1 MTKAGKI
8 TAAITGTFLLLIA
21 IVILLIATFD
31 WNRLKP
37 TINQK
42 VSTELNRP
50 FAIRGDLGVVWERQ
64 KQETGWRSWVPW
76 PHVHAEDVILGNPPD
91 IPEVTMV
98 HLPRVEATL
107 APLALL
113 TKTVWLP
120 WIKLVK
126 PDARLIRLSEK
137 TNNWTFN
144 LTQDKNTDPNA
155 KPSAWSFRLDN
166 ILFDQGR
173 IAIDDKVS
181 KADITI
187 LVDPLG
193 KPLPFS
199 EVTGTKG
206 KADKSTVGDYVFGLK
221 AQGRYNGEPLTGTGK
236 IGGMLALRSESTPFP
251 VQADFRSGNT
261 RVAFS
266 GVVNEPMKMGG
277 VDLRLK
283 FSGDSLGD
291 LYDLTGV
298 LLLDTPPFET
308 DGRLVAKIDA
318 EKSSVFDY
326 RGFNGRIG
334 DSDIHGSLTYTTGK
348 PRPKLEGDVES
359 RQLRLADLG
368 PLIGVDSGKD
378 AEQSKRSEQR
388 KGEKN
393 VQPADKVLPY
403 DRFETDKWDVMD
415 ADVRFKGRRIEHG
428 GSLPISDLSTHII
441 LKNADLRLQPLK
453 FGLAGGSIVSNI
465 HLEGDKKPMQGRA
478 DIQARRLKLKELM
491 PDVELMQKTLGELNG
506 DADIRGTGNSV
517 AALLGNSNGNLKL
530 LMNDGLISRNL
541 MEIVGLNVGNY
552 IVGQI
557 FGDDE
562 VRVNCAAANLN
573 IANGVARPQ
582 IFAFDTENALIN
594 VTGTASF
601 ASEQLDLTIDPE
613 SKGIRIIT
621 LRSPLY
627 VRVSLHETPVFA
639 KVAAAKKQVKIP
651 LGTLLTK
658 HVRVTIL
665 GTFIMLATYTLFY
678 IMTVYSMTYSTAAAP
693 VGLGLPRNE
702 ILWMLM
708 MAVIGFGVM
717 VPVAGLLADAFGR
730 RKSMVIITTLIILFA
745 LFAFTPL
752 LGSGNPALVFVFL
765 LLGLSLMGLTFGPM
779 GALLPEL
786 FPTEVRYTGASF
798 SYNVSSIL
806 GASVAPYI
814 AAWLQ
819 SHYGLAAV
827 GVYLA
832 SMAALTLIALLLTHE
847 TRHQAL

>member
-1 MTKAGKI
+1 MSKTGKI
-8 TAAITGTFLLLIA
+8 VTAITGTFLLLIVV
-21 IVILLIATFD
+21 VIILIATFD

-76 PHVHAEDVILGNPPD
+76 PHVHAEDILLGNPPD
-91 IPEVTMV
+91 IPEVTMI

-107 APLALL
+107 APLALF

-137 TNNWTFN
+137 NNNWTFDLAKEEN
-144 LTQDKNTDPNA
+144 NDPNA
-155 KPSAWSFRLDN
+155 QPSGWSFRLDN

-173 IAIDDKVS
+173 VTVDDKVS
-181 KADITI
+181 KADIEI

-199 EVTGTKG
+199 EVTGS
-206 KADKSTVGDYVFGLK
+206 KAKEEKEKVADYVFGLK
-221 AQGRYNGEPLTGTGK
+221 AKGRYNGEPLSGTGK
-236 IGGMLALRSESTPFP
+236 IGGMLALRSEGAPFP

-261 RVAFS
+261 RVAFV
-266 GVVNEPMKMGG
+266 GVVNDPMKMGG
-277 VDLRLK
+277 VDVQLK
-283 FSGDSLGD
+283 FSGDSLGE

-298 LLLDTPPFET
+298 LLPDTPPFET
-308 DGRLVAKIDA
+308 DGRLVAKIDS
-318 EKSSVFDY
+318 ETSSVFDY

-334 DSDIHGSLTYTTGK
+334 DSDVHGSLTYTTGK

-368 PLIGVDSGKD
+368 PLIGVDSGKG
-378 AEQSKRSEQR
+378 AEQSKRAEQK
-388 KGEKN
+388 KGEKGT
-393 VQPADKVLPY
+393 QPSDKVLPN

-428 GSLPISDLSTHII
+428 SSLPISDLSTHII
-441 LKNADLRLQPLK
+441 LKNADLHLKPLK
-453 FGLAGGSIVSNI
+453 FGLAGGSISSNI
-465 HLEGDKKPMQGRA
+465 HLEGDKSPMQGRA
-478 DIQARRLKLKELM
+478 DVQARRLKLKELM
-491 PDVELMQKTLGELNG
+491 PDVELMQKTLGEMNG
-506 DADIRGTGNSV
+506 DVELRGSGNSV

-562 VRVNCAAANLN
+562 VRVNCAAANLDVV
-573 IANGVARPQ
+573 NGVARPQ

-594 VTGTASF
+594 ITGTASF

-627 VRVSLHETPVFA
+627 VRGSFKNPQAGVKPGPLIA
-639 KVAAAKKQVKIP
+639 RGAVAAA
-651 LGTLLTK
+651 
-658 HVRVTIL
+658 
-665 GTFIMLATYTLFY
+665 LATLVTP
-678 IMTVYSMTYSTAAAP
+678 AAA
-693 VGLGLPRNE
+693 
-702 ILWMLM
+702 
-708 MAVIGFGVM
+708 
-717 VPVAGLLADAFGR
+717 LLALISPSEGDANQCR
-730 RKSMVIITTLIILFA
+730 AIL
-745 LFAFTPL
+745 
-752 LGSGNPALVFVFL
+752 SQ
-765 LLGLSLMGLTFGPM
+765 MKK
-779 GALLPEL
+779 
-786 FPTEVRYTGASF
+786 
-798 SYNVSSIL
+798 
-806 GASVAPYI
+806 
-814 AAWLQ
+814 
-819 SHYGLAAV
+819 
-827 GVYLA
+827 
-832 SMAALTLIALLLTHE
+832 
-847 TRHQAL
+847 